1 MIANLQAPY
10 RLRPFFSDAIEA
22 ARHMTY
28 GPRTLHR
35 GAFLELV
42 DRDGWEYAH
51 RFATLGIVV
60 VVAVDHGALLLVE
73 QFRVAQN
80 AAVMTLPGG
89 LVDAQD
95 AVDGGDPFAT
105 AAARELIEET
115 GFSAER
121 LTRLGEGPASPGM
134 TTEHIRFYR
143 AEGLCRIGRALG
155 DGDEQLIVHRVPMA
169 DLRQFMASR
178 QDAGVQ
184 IDVKLWA
191 GLFLAGL
198 SEPGRHSTA

>member
-1 MIANLQAPY
+1 
-10 RLRPFFSDAIEA
+10 
-22 ARHMTY
+22 MTDS
-28 GPRTLHR
+28 PRTLHR

-60 VVAVDHGALLLVE
+60 VVAVDQHALLLVE

-80 AAVMTLPGG
+80 AAVLTLPGG
-89 LVDAQD
+89 LVDAHD
-95 AVDGGDPFAT
+95 AADGDDPFAT
-105 AAARELIEET
+105 AAVRELIEET
-115 GFSAER
+115 GFRAER
-121 LTRLGEGPASPGM
+121 LVLLGEGPASPGV

-143 AEGLCRIGRALG
+143 AEGLRRIGRALG
-155 DGDEQLIVHRVPMA
+155 DGDERLTVHRIPLA
-169 DLRQFMASR
+169 DLRRFMAAR
-178 QDAGVQ
+178 QDVGVQ

-198 SEPGRHSTA
+198 SEHFAALDGP